1 MFRELTRK
9 AKAATRE
16 ECIRLLETEKRGV
29 LSVQG
34 DDGYPYGMP
43 MNHWYDAE
51 TGCIWFHCGH
61 GGHREDALAR
71 CDKVSF
77 CVYDEGYTEPGQWM
91 KRVTSVIVFGRM
103 EIVDD
108 PNEVLR
114 IATALTRKF
123 TPDEAYLQFE
133 LAHFAHETRL
143 LKLIPENMCGKHV
156 TES

>member
-1 MFRELTRK
+1 MFRDMSRK
-9 AKAATRE
+9 KQQLPET
-16 ECIRLLETEKRGV
+16 ECIEILKAEPRGV

-43 MNHWYDAE
+43 MNHWYCEENGRLYFHSGMKGHKVDAIRNDE
-51 TGCIWFHCGH
+51 
-61 GGHREDALAR
+61 
-71 CDKVSF
+71 KVSF

-114 IATALTRKF
+114 VATALTRKF

-143 LKLIPENMCGKHV
+143 LKLIPEHMCGKHV